1 MPTNPEPITLSAVV
15 RRAVE
20 IIDPEDHDAD
30 AGDFERAFED
40 DDEPI
45 RAAGD
50 VESRVADVL
59 AELDPAT
66 NNGALAMAGALTV
79 FLSFRRDEVDVEPSK
94 LLHLAAQAEW
104 DGRPP
109 EPVVEWLADRG
120 VKP

>member
-1 MPTNPEPITLSAVV
+1 MPTEPEPITLSQVV
-15 RRAVE
+15 RRAVQ
-20 IIDPEDHDAD
+20 IIDPDDNDAD

-50 VESRVADVL
+50 VELRVADVL

-66 NNGALAMAGALTV
+66 NNGSLAMAGALTV
-79 FLSFRRDEVDVEPSK
+79 YLSFRRDEFDAEPSR
-94 LLHLAAQAEW
+94 LLHLAAEAEW
-104 DGRPP
+104 SGRPP

-120 VKP
+120 VRL

>member
-1 MPTNPEPITLSAVV
+1 MPTHPEPITLAEVV
-15 RRAVE
+15 RRAVA
-20 IIDPEDHDAD
+20 IVDPDDSDAD

-50 VESRVADVL
+50 VEERVSSVL

-66 NNGALAMAGALTV
+66 NNGALAVAGALTV
-79 FLSFRRDEVDVEPSK
+79 YLSFRRDEFGVEPAK
-94 LLHLAAQAEW
+94 LLHLAARAEW

-109 EPVVEWLADRG
+109 EPVREWLADRG
-120 VKP
+120 VSA

>member
-1 MPTNPEPITLSAVV
+1 MAREPDPLTVSEVV
-15 RRAVE
+15 RRAVQ
-20 IIDPEDHDAD
+20 IIDPDDVD
-30 AGDFERAFED
+30 PVAGDFERAFED

-50 VESRVADVL
+50 MEERVANVL

-79 FLSFRRDEVDVEPSK
+79 YLSFRRDEAGMEPAT
-94 LLHLAAQAEW
+94 LLQLAARAEW

-109 EPVVEWLADRG
+109 EPVLEWLADRG
-120 VKP
+120 IDP